1 MRPLGAKKNWG
12 QEWAVEKWDAL
23 CLKAQ
28 GRARSKREAENEI
41 EYFLNNEINLSEEDE
56 KLDEKRPIY

>member
-28 GRARSKREAENEI
+28 GRARSKREAEEEI
-41 EYFLNNEINLSEEDE
+41 DEGIYEDE
-56 KLDEKRPIY
+56 TRYDEFLEGLE